1 MPLQMPRPMKRPGST
16 FHQLVQRI
24 PADIAGR
31 AVGMRLA
38 IPVGVETAD
47 ILITPGRKDIRTSLR
62 TRDPREAR
70 ERQAV
75 AVAYLEAVWRSVR
88 EGPRRLTH
96 KEAVALAG
104 EAYRTLVE
112 RVEDDPGPV
121 AGWAIREA
129 QNLQA
134 EFGKFGFGRA
144 GLKIGVGEADRRRE
158 SLEELLGPVADGF
171 LSRRGLIIDAESRAR
186 LLEQLLSAD
195 RQASL
200 LNLRRAE
207 GDYSPDLE
215 ASRFPAFPE
224 ATKAPSSVNLL
235 DLFDG
240 WARERK
246 PSQSTVDQWR
256 KHCESFL
263 AFLGKD
269 DAWQVMKAD
278 VVRWKDALVAAGG
291 SPKTI
296 NDSKLA
302 ALRVAFE
309 WGVKNVRVSSN
320 PAAGVAVAFKVR
332 LQDRMQG
339 FDDAEAAAIL
349 NAAARENRPAIR
361 WLPLLCATTGAR
373 VGEMAQLRGEDV
385 ITRDGIPAV
394 RITAEAGSVKNAGSE
409 RTVPLH
415 PAVLEA
421 GFMAFVGERK
431 GPLFFNAER
440 RKADAKKPSHKI
452 VTKNVA
458 NWVKELGLET
468 GRANRKD
475 PSHAW
480 RHRFKTL
487 ARAAGI
493 NDSVADT
500 IVGHAPD
507 SVAKAY
513 GTVTLATMRDA
524 IARIPVPR

>member
-1 MPLQMPRPMKRPGST
+1 MKLT
-16 FHQLVQRI
+16 
-24 PADIAGR
+24 
-31 AVGMRLA
+31 
-38 IPVGVETAD
+38 IPVGDVSVSKTISSKD
-47 ILITPGRKDIRTSLR
+47 VDIRVSLR
-62 TRDPREAR
+62 TRDPQEAKA
-70 ERQAV
+70 RQAGV
-75 AVAYLEAVWRSVR
+75 VAYLEAVWRSVR
-88 EGPRRLTH
+88 EGPRKLTH

-121 AGWAIREA
+121 AAWAEREV
-129 QNLQA
+129 QNLRA
-134 EFGKFGFGRA
+134 EFGGFGRTV
-144 GLKIGVGEADRRRE
+144 LKIGISDAQRRRE
-158 SLEELLGPVADGF
+158 SLEELLGPAADGF
-171 LSRRGLIIDAESRAR
+171 LSRRGLVVDAESRAR

-200 LNLRRAE
+200 LNMRRAE
-207 GDYSPDLE
+207 GDYSPDPN
-215 ASRFPAFPE
+215 SGRFPAFPE
-224 ATKAPSSVNLL
+224 AASTPQSVSLL
-235 DLFDG
+235 DLFDA

-256 KHCESFL
+256 KHCESFVQ
-263 AFLGKD
+263 FLDKD
-269 DAWQVMKAD
+269 DAGQVTKFE

-309 WGVKNVRVSSN
+309 WGAKNVRITSN
-320 PAAGVAVAFKVR
+320 PAAGVAVAFKARV
-332 LQDRMQG
+332 QDRMQG

-349 NAAARENRPAIR
+349 KAASKENRPAIR

-373 VGEMAQLRGEDV
+373 VGEMAQLRGEDIV
-385 ITRDGIPAV
+385 LQDGIPAV
-394 RITAEAGSVKNAGSE
+394 RITAEAGSVKNVGSE
-409 RTVPLH
+409 RIVPLH

-421 GFMAFVGERK
+421 GFMAFVKDRR
-431 GPLFFNAER
+431 GPLFYSAER
-440 RKADAKKPSHKI
+440 RRADAKKPAHKI
-452 VTKNVA
+452 VAKNVA
-458 NWVKELGLET
+458 AWVQELGLAT

-493 NDSVADT
+493 NDSVADA

-524 IARIPVPR
+524 IRLIPVRY